1 MDLGL
6 RDKKVLVTAAS
17 RGLGYACA
25 EMLVRE
31 GANVIISSRSR
42 EALEKAAARLRKVNP
57 HVEVYYHPADLTRKD
72 DVDRLFDFVE
82 EVFGGL
88 EILVYST
95 GGPKP
100 GRFMELDDEDWEEA
114 ARLVGLSAVWVAR
127 RAARLMMRQGWGRM
141 VFIGSIT
148 LIKPY
153 LNLATSSIMRMPLLG
168 LVRTLAL
175 ELAPHGITVNAVL
188 PSLVLT
194 DRVLQLARRK
204 AEEEGISMEEALQ
217 KMAYEIPVGRAAEPE
232 ELAALVAFLASEPA
246 GFITGTA
253 IPFDGGRS
261 LR

>member
-6 RDKKVLVTAAS
+6 QGKKALVTAAS

-141 VFIGSIT
+141 VFIGSVT

-204 AEEEGISMEEALQ
+204 AEEEGISMEESLQ
-217 KMAYEIPVGRAAEPE
+217 KMSYEIPVGRAAEPE

>member
-6 RDKKVLVTAAS
+6 QDKKALVTAAS

-25 EMLVRE
+25 EALARE
-31 GANVIISSRSR
+31 GASVIISSRSR
-42 EALEKAAARLRKVNP
+42 ETLEKAATRLREANP
-57 HVEVYYHPADLTRKD
+57 HVDIHYYPADLTERED
-72 DVDRLFDFVE
+72 IHRLFDFVE
-82 EVFGGL
+82 KVFGGL
-88 EILVYST
+88 DILVYST

-100 GRFMELDDEDWEEA
+100 GRFMELGDNDWEEA
-114 ARLVGLSAVWVAR
+114 AKLVGLSAVWVAR
-127 RAARLMMRQGWGRM
+127 RAARLMMRQNWGRM

-204 AEEEGISMEEALQ
+204 AVEKGISLEEALRE
-217 KMAYEIPVGRAAEPE
+217 MAREIPVGRAADPG
-232 ELAALVAFLASEPA
+232 ELASLVAFLASERA

-261 LR
+261 LW

>member
-6 RDKKVLVTAAS
+6 RGKKALVTAAS

-25 EMLVRE
+25 ETLVRE
-31 GANVIISSRSR
+31 GVSVIISSRSR
-42 EALEKAAARLRKVNP
+42 EGLEKAATRLREVNP
-57 HVEVYYHPADLTRKD
+57 DVEIHYHPADLTKRD
-72 DVDRLFDFVE
+72 DVDRLFDFVK
-82 EVFGGL
+82 EVFGRL
-88 EILVYST
+88 DILVYST

-114 ARLVGLSAVWVAR
+114 ARLVGLSAVWVAK
-127 RAARLMMRQGWGRM
+127 RAAQLMMPRGWGRM
-141 VFIGSIT
+141 VFIGSVT
-148 LIKPY
+148 LVKPY

-204 AEEEGISMEEALQ
+204 AEEEGISLEEALRE
-217 KMAYEIPVGRAAEPE
+217 MTREIPVGRAAEPE
-232 ELAALVAFLASEPA
+232 ELASLVAFLASERA
-246 GFITGTA
+246 GFITGVA